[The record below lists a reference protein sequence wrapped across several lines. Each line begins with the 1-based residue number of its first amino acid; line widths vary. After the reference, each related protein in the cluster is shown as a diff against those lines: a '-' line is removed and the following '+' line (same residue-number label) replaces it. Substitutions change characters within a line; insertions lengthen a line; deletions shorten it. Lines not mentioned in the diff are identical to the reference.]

1 MPIAFIIGAG
11 SGVVS
16 AALFASAA
24 TSTAIAAILFY
35 LAPLPLGL
43 AGLGWGASAAAIAA
57 LVGALLIALVLGP
70 DPAGAF
76 ALTAGVPIALLT
88 YLALLSRPIAV
99 QADGTQAGIEYYPPG
114 RLLGWAATLAGL
126 LAVAMILY
134 FGPDAETYKA
144 SIGQLVDRSAL
155 KEIDPEGKIFNAE
168 LISRALPAAFAIVW
182 LSIILFNFWLAG
194 LIVNASGHAKR
205 PWPRL
210 DMLDLP
216 NAFFIV
222 FTVALISSFLP
233 GLLGLM
239 ATGLSGA
246 LLYTYM
252 LQGLAVLHAYT
263 RGFAYRG
270 LLLGGVYLGIVLIG
284 WVAIAMAILGLA
296 EPMLRLRQR
305 ATLGGLP
312 PGTE

>member
-11 SGVVS
+11 SGIVS

-35 LAPLPLGL
+35 LVPLPLGL

-76 ALTAGVPIALLT
+76 VLTAGMPIALLT

-114 RLLGWAATLAGL
+114 RLLGWAAILAGL
-126 LAVAMILY
+126 LAASMILY
-134 FGPDAETYKA
+134 LGPDAETYK
-144 SIGQLVDRSAL
+144 SEVGKLVDASAL
-155 KEIDPEGKIFNAE
+155 KQVDPEGKIFNAE
-168 LISRALPAAFAIVW
+168 LIARALPAAFAIVW
-182 LSIILFNFWLAG
+182 LSISLFNFWLAG
-194 LIVNASGHAKR
+194 LIVNASGHAMR

-222 FTVALISSFLP
+222 FTVSLVGSFLP

-246 LLYTYM
+246 LLYAYV

-296 EPMLRLRQR
+296 EPMLRLRHR

>member
-24 TSTAIAAILFY
+24 TSTVIAAILFY

-43 AGLGWGASAAAIAA
+43 AGLGWGASAAAIAG
-57 LVGALLIALVLGP
+57 LVATLLIALVLGP

-76 ALTAGVPIALLT
+76 AMSAGMPTALFT
-88 YLALLSRPIAV
+88 YLALLSRPIAA
-99 QADGTQAGIEYYPPG
+99 QADGTKAGTEFYPPG
-114 RLLGWAATLAGL
+114 RLLGWAAILAGV
-126 LAVAMILY
+126 LAAAMILY
-134 FGPDAETYKA
+134 LGPDAKTYEA
-144 SIGQLVDRSAL
+144 EIGKLVDASAL
-155 KEIDPEGKIFNAE
+155 KQVDPEGKIFNAQV
-168 LISRALPAAFAIVW
+168 IARALPAAFAIIW
-182 LSIILFNFWLAG
+182 LCVTLFNFWLAG
-194 LIVNASGHAKR
+194 LIVNASGHAMR

-210 DMLDLP
+210 DRLDLP

-222 FTVALISSFLP
+222 FTVALIGSFLP
-233 GLLGLM
+233 GLPGLM

-246 LLYTYM
+246 LLFAYV

-263 RGFAYRG
+263 RGFAYRS
-270 LLLGGVYLGIVLIG
+270 LLLGGLYLAIILIG
-284 WVAIAMAILGLA
+284 WVAIAIAILGLA
-296 EPMLRLRQR
+296 EPMLRLRER

>member
-24 TSTAIAAILFY
+24 TGTAIAAILFY
-35 LAPLPLGL
+35 LTPLPLGL
-43 AGLGWGASAAAIAA
+43 AGLGWGGSSAAIAA
-57 LVGALLIALVLGP
+57 LVATLLLAIVLGLE
-70 DPAGAF
+70 PAGAF
-76 ALTAGVPIALLT
+76 AAVAGMPIALLS

-99 QADGTQAGIEYYPPG
+99 QADHTQAGIEYYPPG
-114 RLLGWAATLAGL
+114 RLLGWAAIIAGTLA
-126 LAVAMILY
+126 AAMVLY
-134 FGPDAETYKA
+134 FGPDVASYKA
-144 SIGQLVDRSAL
+144 AIGKLVDASAL
-155 KEIDPEGKIFNAE
+155 KEVDPEGKIFNAE
-168 LISRALPAAFAIVW
+168 MISRALPAAFAIIW

-194 LIVNASGHAKR
+194 LIVNASGNAMR

-210 DMLDLP
+210 DRLDLP

-222 FTVALISSFLP
+222 FTVALIGSFLP
-233 GLLGLM
+233 GMPGLM

-246 LLYTYM
+246 LLYAYV

-263 RGFAYRG
+263 RGFAYRS
-270 LLLGGVYLGIVLIG
+270 LLLGALYLGIVLIG
-284 WVAIAMAILGLA
+284 WVAIAVAILGLA
-296 EPMLRLRQR
+296 EPMLRLRER

>member
-43 AGLGWGASAAAIAA
+43 AGLGWGASAAAIAG
-57 LVGALLIALVLGP
+57 LLGALLIAMVLGP

-76 ALTAGVPIALLT
+76 ALTAGMPVALLT

-99 QADGTQAGIEYYPPG
+99 QADGTQAGIEFYPPG
-114 RLLGWAATLAGL
+114 RLLGWAAILAGL
-126 LAVAMILY
+126 LAASMILY
-134 FGPDAETYKA
+134 LGPDAEAYKA
-144 SIGQLVDRSAL
+144 SIGELVEKSAL
-155 KEIDPEGKIFNAE
+155 KQVDPEGKIFNAE
-168 LISRALPAAFAIVW
+168 LIARALPAAFAIIW
-182 LSIILFNFWLAG
+182 LSVTLFNFWLAG
-194 LIVNASGHAKR
+194 LIVNASGHAMR

-216 NAFFIV
+216 NVFFIV
-222 FTVALISSFLP
+222 FTVALIGSFLP
-233 GLLGLM
+233 GPLGLM

-246 LLYTYM
+246 LLYAYV

-263 RGFAYRG
+263 RGFAYRS

-284 WVAIAMAILGLA
+284 WVAIAIAILGLS

>member
-1 MPIAFIIGAG
+1 MPTAFIIGAG
-11 SGVVS
+11 SGFVS

-24 TSTAIAAILFY
+24 TSTALAAILFY

-43 AGLGWGASAAAIAA
+43 AGLGWGASAAATAG
-57 LVGALLIALVLGP
+57 LVGTLLIAMVLGTA
-70 DPAGAF
+70 PASAF
-76 ALTAGVPIALLT
+76 ALTAGMPIALLT
-88 YLALLSRPIAV
+88 YLALLSRPIAG
-99 QADGTQAGIEYYPPG
+99 QAEGTQVGIEWYPPG
-114 RLLGWAATLAGL
+114 RLLGWAAILAGL
-126 LAVAMILY
+126 LAASMILY
-134 FGPDAETYKA
+134 LGPDAESYKA
-144 SIGQLVDRSAL
+144 EIGKLIETSAL
-155 KEIDPEGKIFNAE
+155 KQVDPEGKVFNAE
-168 LISRALPAAFAIVW
+168 LIARALPAAFAIIW
-182 LSIILFNFWLAG
+182 LSVTLFNFWLSG
-194 LIVNASGHAKR
+194 LIVNASGHAIR

-222 FTVALISSFLP
+222 FTVALIGSFLP

-246 LLYTYM
+246 LLYAYV

-263 RGFAYRG
+263 RGFAYRS

-284 WVAIAMAILGLA
+284 WVAIAIAILGLS